1 VSQPPRTVTGRRRL
15 RLTGRT
21 ASAALALTAL
31 TFMAGPAGAKP
42 GPTAQDVAKGKRQ
55 VQDRAAAVG
64 QIRSRLAQAAG
75 ELTRLATSAEVA
87 VERYNGQLVRLAQT
101 RTAYQLT
108 QQRLTIAQQ
117 NYDQTRAQVAAF
129 AAEAYRINSG
139 LSDMSLLTGPG
150 GPQGFID
157 RAGMLEVLARRQAD
171 TSRRMY
177 AAQVIADMYRRQAK
191 DGLRAQ
197 QQMTGAAEQAKI
209 EADAAVAA
217 QRAAVGRIKA
227 DEAQLVREL
236 HAARAHVALLKRQRE
251 EAALSA
257 IGVLKGSG
265 RGLLVARAA
274 LSRLGTPY
282 SWGGGAASGPTYG
295 SAQGSGTRGFD
306 CSGLVVYAW
315 AKAGVSLDHWTG
327 TQWNSGPHIPTD
339 LLRPGDLVFFA
350 TDTANPDT
358 IHHVGIYIG
367 GGQMVEAPYT
377 GGQVRVSSIWRP
389 DLIGA
394 TRPV

>member
-21 ASAALALTAL
+21 ASAAFALTAL

-42 GPTAQDVAKGKRQ
+42 GPTTQDMAKGKQQ

-117 NYDQTRAQVAAF
+117 NYDQTRAQLAAF

-177 AAQVIADMYRRQAK
+177 AAQIIADMYRRQAK

-227 DEAQLVREL
+227 DEAHLVREL
-236 HAARAHVALLKRQRE
+236 HAARAHVARLKRQRE
-251 EAALSA
+251 AAALSLEA
-257 IGVLKGSG
+257 FKGSG
-265 RGLLVARAA
+265 RGSLVARAA
-274 LSRLGTPY
+274 LGWLGTPY
-282 SWGGGAASGPTYG
+282 SWGGGGASGPTYG

-327 TQWNSGPHIPTD
+327 TQWNSGPHVPTD

-358 IHHVGIYIG
+358 IHHVGIYVG

-377 GGQVRVSSIWRP
+377 GGQVRISSIWRP

>member
-1 VSQPPRTVTGRRRL
+1 MSQPPRTVTGRRRL

-42 GPTAQDVAKGKRQ
+42 GPTAQDMAKGRQQ

-117 NYDQTRAQVAAF
+117 NYDQTRAQFAAF

-139 LSDMSLLTGPG
+139 VSDMSLLTGPG

-177 AAQVIADMYRRQAK
+177 AAQVVADMYRRQAK

-217 QRAAVGRIKA
+217 QQAAVSRIKA
-227 DEAQLVREL
+227 DEARLVREL
-236 HAARAHVALLKRQRE
+236 HAARAHVAQMKRQRE
-251 EAALSA
+251 AALA
-257 IGVLKGSG
+257 AGVLKGSG
-265 RGLLVARAA
+265 RGVLVARAA
-274 LSRLGTPY
+274 LGRLGTPY
-282 SWGGGAASGPTYG
+282 SWGGGGASGPTYG